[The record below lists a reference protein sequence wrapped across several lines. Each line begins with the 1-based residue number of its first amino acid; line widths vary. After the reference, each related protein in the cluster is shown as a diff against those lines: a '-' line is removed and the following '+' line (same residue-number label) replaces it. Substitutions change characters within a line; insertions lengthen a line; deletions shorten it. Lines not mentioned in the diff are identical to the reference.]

1 MGGMEGMVQEEA
13 KEGQEAGEEMVALVE
28 TVPMAI
34 MHLELV
40 RTAEEE
46 GTAEEEVT
54 AEAPAARPPLA
65 KGSRA
70 GGWCRTRHTPRT
82 L

>member
-1 MGGMEGMVQEEA
+1 MGGMEGMAEEEE
-13 KEGQEAGEEMVALVE
+13 KEEQEAGEEMVALVE

-54 AEAPAARPPLA
+54 AAMAVMVLQVE
-65 KGSRA
+65 
-70 GGWCRTRHTPRT
+70 T
-82 L
+82 LEIQQMEVMLEKLH